1 MYKNQWY
8 NNLKRSSLNPP
19 SNIFSPVWFV
29 LYISM
34 IYYFIRMKKNP
45 KCPGQLCKPLYYFVI
60 QLCFNLLWTTLFFKL
75 RKINYAL
82 IDIILIVVFTVLT
95 IYHTYPI
102 DKIASYILIPYLLWI
117 SFATYLNFYIYMN
130 N

>member
-19 SNIFSPVWFV
+19 SSIFSPVWFV

-34 IYYFIRMKKNP
+34 LYYFIRMKRNP
-45 KCPGQLCKPLYYFVI
+45 QCPGLLCKPLYYFAI

-82 IDIILIVVFTVLT
+82 IDIILMVIFTVLT

-102 DKIASYILIPYLLWI
+102 DKVASYILIPYLLWI